1 MKRSAFVA
9 AAWSLIAFGTAD
21 ASVIYEFQ
29 GTISTGLHGEIAN
42 AGFVFRNPDFL
53 VGNMAPVPASR
64 LVSCFP
70 AECLPPELYVDTT
83 PLIESGQGPDLYD
96 AVGFRIPFGTDYFYF
111 DNGSF
116 SVAGTHVGLLAG
128 GRGYLTV
135 WVAEPGTLALM
146 GLGLA
151 GLGLG
156 RRRIANLASLV
167 DV

>member
-1 MKRSAFVA
+1 MKRGAFLA
-9 AAWSLIAFGTAD
+9 AAWSLIAVGTAD

-29 GTISTGLHGEIAN
+29 GTITTGIHGETAN

-53 VGNMAPVPASR
+53 VGNMVPVPASR

-70 AECLPPELYVDTT
+70 LGCLPPELYVDTT

-96 AVGFRIPFGTDYFYF
+96 GVGFRIPSGTSYFYF

-116 SVAGTHVGLLAG
+116 GVIGTHVGLLAG
-128 GRGYLTV
+128 HRGYMSV
-135 WVAEPGTLALM
+135 RVPEPGTLALL

-151 GLGLG
+151 GLGLC
-156 RRRIANLASLV
+156 RRRQAN
-167 DV
+167 